1 MSYLLQFLKST
12 TFWSF
17 SGEIAIFLN
26 GLYLKWVTF
35 GWRPVCHR
43 WCCSHFAA
51 PVFRSPCN
59 FTKSGGQAYLRLKC
73 EDEVRGMKQAAGR
86 QFCWSNLF
94 QKVECDLFPCSWE
107 SHEKPLVFCG
117 IWVVLWL
124 MQPARGIPRG
134 GWTHSSQIG
143 VWRGPT
149 PLRTSWARLRWGRG
163 LPPVPPKIEINRL

>member
-17 SGEIAIFLN
+17 AGESAIFLN

-43 WCCSHFAA
+43 WCCSH
-51 PVFRSPCN
+51 
-59 FTKSGGQAYLRLKC
+59 LRLH
-73 EDEVRGMKQAAGR
+73 EVRRSSLPSFEMRRRGEGHETSSWKAVLLI
-86 QFCWSNLF
+86 QFVSKSWVWSFSMLMR
-94 QKVECDLFPCSWE
+94 KSWE

-163 LPPVPPKIEINRL
+163 LPPVPPKIEINRV